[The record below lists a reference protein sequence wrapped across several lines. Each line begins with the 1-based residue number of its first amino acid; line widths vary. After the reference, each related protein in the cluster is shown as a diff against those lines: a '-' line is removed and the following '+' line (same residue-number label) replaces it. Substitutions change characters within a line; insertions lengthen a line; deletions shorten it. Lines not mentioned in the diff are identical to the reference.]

1 MFKEQTGFLL
11 VFTINDY
18 NVKMSTWVNVCRPK
32 PQILKTDMIKCDNT
46 VDAWHFVIPYI
57 KDIKREQNHSFRFP
71 NTQRNHFINLSYQS
85 FQLSYNTAIH
95 VLHFVSKLK
104 KTYFD
109 MKYSYLLQK
118 NMWKNRQWPKGTS
131 FNMEAVR
138 KVY

>member
-85 FQLSYNTAIH
+85 FQLSYNIAIH

-104 KTYFD
+104 KKLILTWNILTYYKKTCGKTD
-109 MKYSYLLQK
+109 SD
-118 NMWKNRQWPKGTS
+118 PKG
-131 FNMEAVR
+131 R
-138 KVY
+138 HLIWRL